1 MVTSLKVFLVCPRSY
16 DKVRSD
22 CKNNTECKMILDEYN
37 NECDGIIHWDGN
49 STMPMCTD
57 KCKKLI
63 EKLESNSI
71 GKYLKCCNCD
81 NENKAERTQ
90 CVREKENIAV
100 ICDVDFNHVR
110 HCHNDQKLCVNDI
123 NTSPKDNAGNKD
135 CSKVFSFIVVYLYYC
150 CLIDYLLL
158 TCFGWKQ
165 KCIDDK
171 CCRKA
176 FNDVLYYCKDVRE
189 WRE

>member
-1 MVTSLKVFLVCPRSY
+1 MPINARVVEQRKVRANCVTNSYIIESSILVCPRSC

-22 CKNNTECKMILDEYN
+22 CTNNTECKMILDEYN
-37 NECDGIIHWDGN
+37 NECNGIIHWNSN

-63 EKLESNSI
+63 EELENNSI

-110 HCHNDQKLCVNDI
+110 HCHNDEKLCVNDA
-123 NTSPKDNAGNKD
+123 NTLSKDNSGK
-135 CSKVFSFIVVYLYYC
+135 
-150 CLIDYLLL
+150 
-158 TCFGWKQ
+158 
-165 KCIDDK
+165 
-171 CCRKA
+171 
-176 FNDVLYYCKDVRE
+176 
-189 WRE
+189 